1 MCIRDRDYTNYVSET
16 SERVYVNGIETAV
29 GSVSTGSNALDIR
42 VAHGSI
48 SLSTDYDS
56 ADVYDMQGK
65 TVATVPAGRHAVS
78 LAPGVYIVKAG
89 EKTVKVVVP

>member
-1 MCIRDRDYTNYVSET
+1 
-16 SERVYVNGIETAV
+16 
-29 GSVSTGSNALDIR
+29 
-42 VAHGSI
+42 
-48 SLSTDYDS
+48 
-56 ADVYDMQGK
+56 MQGK